1 MATNDK
7 HNNSKITL
15 KNIMFNIVYFIL
27 IISLFAYFFYC
38 IGKVPKSNYISKSDL
53 LNNINISTS
62 VGNFDNNDV
71 TENSITQYEHDLNTF
86 ITAAFNTRNDGFLS
100 GKVSKLYDYYNI
112 SSANSKYSLGYEFG
126 RISYLRD
133 WSLERSIIFTSI
145 NSLVIINNVIRNNNK
160 IIVDLDE
167 HYTFNY
173 IHNKQFAINKFT
185 LTIPH
190 ILTLYTT
197 DNDNNSDNSFYI
209 DKDYYS
215 DIFNDDLENYIFTL
229 SETLLPYTKKLN
241 PDYEVSN
248 NYKKDDIIKFDKS
261 FFTDHK
267 AIIAG
272 FDSNGYPLIDSNLFN
287 ITNMPFDL
295 GWKEKNIKLSY

>member
-1 MATNDK
+1 MVTNDK
-7 HNNSKITL
+7 HNKSKINI
-15 KNIMFNIVYFIL
+15 KNIMFNIVYYIL
-27 IISLFAYFFYC
+27 TISLFAYFFYC
-38 IGKVPKSNYISKSDL
+38 IGKVSPNNYVSQSNL
-53 LNNINISTS
+53 LNNINLSTS
-62 VGNFDNNDV
+62 VGNFDTSNISEDNIDP
-71 TENSITQYEHDLNTF
+71 YEDKLNTF
-86 ITAAFNTRNDGFLS
+86 ITSAFNIRNYGFLS
-100 GKVSKLYDYYNI
+100 GEVSNLYDYYGT
-112 SSANSKYSLGYEFG
+112 SSANGQYSLGYEFR

-133 WSLERSIIFTSI
+133 WSLERAIIFTSI
-145 NSLVIINNVIRNNNK
+145 NSIVIINKITRNDNK

-167 HYTFNY
+167 HYTFKY

-197 DNDNNSDNSFYI
+197 DDNSKNSFYI

-215 DIFNDDLENYIFTL
+215 DIFNDNLENYIFTL
-229 SETLLPYTKKLN
+229 SETILPYTKRLN
-241 PDYEVSN
+241 PNYEISN
-248 NYKKDDIIKFDKS
+248 NYKEDDIIRFDKS

-267 AIIAG
+267 AIISG

-287 ITNMPFDL
+287 ISNMPFDL